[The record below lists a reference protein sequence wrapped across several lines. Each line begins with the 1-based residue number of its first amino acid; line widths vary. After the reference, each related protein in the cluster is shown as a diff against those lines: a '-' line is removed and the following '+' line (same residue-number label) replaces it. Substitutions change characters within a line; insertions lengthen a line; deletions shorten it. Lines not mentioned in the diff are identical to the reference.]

1 MTSKINFETNPK
13 IYKHWELNIQ
23 ENRAFLIMKVDE
35 DAGFFE
41 GYKLK
46 LNSYDIGV
54 DIELAD
60 AVQRLR
66 FEHPQINSI
75 IIKSGNEKAFCAGAN
90 IKMLASSDHAHKVNF
105 CKFTNETRNFLENSS
120 KESSQLFLCLVEGVC
135 AGGGYELALACD
147 HIILLDDGSSSISLP
162 EVPLLAVLPGTGGLT
177 RLTDKRKIRRDL
189 ADVFCTMEEG
199 VKAKKAK
206 EWRLVDTITKKSSLN
221 DELNVLIQE
230 KSSFKPQTGDL
241 IGIKLNNLQKNV
253 VSNEEIIYSTISVQ
267 IDREKKSA
275 TITIKASLDAAPE
288 NLSDILS
295 QGDDFWL
302 LKCAR
307 ELDDAILNLRFNEL
321 EIGIIV
327 FKTSGKISNVLSY
340 DKLFETYKNQW
351 FIKEISYFW
360 TRIFKRIDLTSRTLI
375 TLIEPRSCYAGFLS
389 ELIFAADRSYMAEGE
404 FEEYD
409 NKEATI
415 ILSNS
420 NFGSFLMSNDMS
432 RIDTR
437 FIGSPEQILLAKQN
451 LDKQILAEEANNLGL
466 ITFMF
471 DDIDWDDEIRM
482 FLEERSSFSPDSMV
496 GMESN
501 LRFPGKETMETK
513 IFGRLSAWQNWIFQR
528 PSAVG
533 ENGALK
539 KYGTG
544 NKGQY
549 TKERT

>member
-1 MTSKINFETNPK
+1 MKNKINFETNPNT
-13 IYKHWELNIQ
+13 YKHWELLI
-23 ENRAFLIMKVDE
+23 ENNCAFLIMRVNE

-60 AVQRLR
+60 AVQRIR
-66 FEHPQINSI
+66 FEHPNVNSV
-75 IIKSGNEKAFCAGAN
+75 IIKSGNDKAFCAGAN

-105 CKFTNETRNFLENSS
+105 CKFTNETRNFLESS
-120 KESSQLFLCLVEGVC
+120 FKESSQFFICLVEGVC
-135 AGGGYELALACD
+135 AGGGYELALACN
-147 HIILLDDGSSSISLP
+147 HILLVDDGSSSISLP

-206 EWRLVDTITKKSSLN
+206 DWRLVDTITKKSSLN
-221 DELNVLIQE
+221 DELNLLIKE
-230 KSSFKPQTGDL
+230 KSYNKKKADDL
-241 IGIKLNNLQKNV
+241 IGIKLNNLQKNA
-253 VSNEEIIYSTISVQ
+253 VSNEEIIYSTLSVQ

-275 TITIKASLDAAPE
+275 TITINAPLVTAPE
-288 NLSDILS
+288 NLSDIVS
-295 QGDDFWL
+295 QGDDFWP

-327 FKTSGKISNVLSY
+327 FKTSGEISNVLSY
-340 DKLFETYKNQW
+340 DKLFETFKNQW
-351 FIKEISYFW
+351 FINEISYFW

-375 TLIEPRSCYAGFLS
+375 TLIEPGSCYAGFLS

-415 ILSNS
+415 ILSSS

-451 LDKQILAEEANNLGL
+451 LDKQILAEEANDLGL

-471 DDIDWDDEIRM
+471 DDIDWEDEIRI

>member
-1 MTSKINFETNPK
+1 MKNKINFETNPNT
-13 IYKHWELNIQ
+13 YKHWELLI
-23 ENRAFLIMKVDE
+23 ENNCAFLIMRVNE

-60 AVQRLR
+60 AVQRIR
-66 FEHPQINSI
+66 FEHPNVNSV
-75 IIKSGNEKAFCAGAN
+75 IIKSGNDKAFCAGAN

-105 CKFTNETRNFLENSS
+105 CKFTNETRNFLESS
-120 KESSQLFLCLVEGVC
+120 FKESSQFFICLVEGVC
-135 AGGGYELALACD
+135 AGGGYELALACN
-147 HIILLDDGSSSISLP
+147 HILLVDDGSSSISLP

-206 EWRLVDTITKKSSLN
+206 DWRLVDTITKKSSLN
-221 DELNVLIQE
+221 DELNLLIKE
-230 KSSFKPQTGDL
+230 KSCNKKKADDL
-241 IGIKLNNLQKNV
+241 IGIKLNNLQKNY
-253 VSNEEIIYSTISVQ
+253 VSNEEIIYSTLSIQ

-275 TITIKASLDAAPE
+275 TITINAPLDTAPE
-288 NLSDILS
+288 NLSDIVS
-295 QGDDFWL
+295 QGDDFWP

-327 FKTSGKISNVLSY
+327 FKTSGEISNVLSY

-351 FIKEISYFW
+351 FINEISYFW

-375 TLIEPRSCYAGFLS
+375 TLIEPGSCYAGFLS

>member
-1 MTSKINFETNPK
+1 MKNKINFETNPNT
-13 IYKHWELNIQ
+13 YKHWELLI
-23 ENRAFLIMKVDE
+23 ENNCAFLIMRVNE

-60 AVQRLR
+60 AVQRIR
-66 FEHPQINSI
+66 FEHPNVNSV
-75 IIKSGNEKAFCAGAN
+75 IIKSGNDKAFCAGAN

-105 CKFTNETRNFLENSS
+105 CKFTNETRNFLESS
-120 KESSQLFLCLVEGVC
+120 FKESSQFFICLVEGVC
-135 AGGGYELALACD
+135 AGGGYELALACN
-147 HIILLDDGSSSISLP
+147 HILLVDDGSSSISLP

-206 EWRLVDTITKKSSLN
+206 DWRLVDTITKKSSLN
-221 DELNVLIQE
+221 DELNLLIKE
-230 KSSFKPQTGDL
+230 KSCNKKKADDL
-241 IGIKLNNLQKNV
+241 IGIKLNNLQKNA
-253 VSNEEIIYSTISVQ
+253 VSNEEIIYSTLSIQ

-275 TITIKASLDAAPE
+275 TITINAPLVTAPE
-288 NLSDILS
+288 NLSDIVS
-295 QGDDFWL
+295 QGDDFWP

-327 FKTSGKISNVLSY
+327 FKTSGEISNVLSY

-351 FIKEISYFW
+351 FINEISYFW

-375 TLIEPRSCYAGFLS
+375 TLIEPGSCYAGFLS

-451 LDKQILAEEANNLGL
+451 LDKQILAEEANDLGL

-471 DDIDWDDEIRM
+471 DDIDWEDEIRI

>member
-1 MTSKINFETNPK
+1 MKPKINFETYPE
-13 IYKHWELNIQ
+13 IYNHWELKFEKNT
-23 ENRAFLIMKVDE
+23 AFLIMKVDE
-35 DAGFFE
+35 DKGFFE

-54 DIELAD
+54 DIELSD

-66 FEHPQINSI
+66 FEHPQISSI

-120 KESSQLFLCLVEGVC
+120 KEASQFFICLVEGVC

-206 EWRLVDTITKKSSLN
+206 EWRLVDTITKKTSLN
-221 DELNVLIQE
+221 DELNSLIKN
-230 KSSFKPQTGDL
+230 KSCNKNQNENLVGVQ
-241 IGIKLNNLQKNV
+241 LNNLQKTT
-253 VSNEEIIYSTISVQ
+253 VSNEEITYSTLSVQ

-275 TITIKASLDAAPE
+275 TITINAPLEDAPE
-288 NLSDILS
+288 NLSEILS

-307 ELDDAILNLRFNEL
+307 ELDDTILNLRFNEL

-327 FKTSGKISNVLSY
+327 FKTSGEISKVLSY
-340 DKLFETYKNQW
+340 DKLFETYKNFW
-351 FIKEISYFW
+351 LMNEISYFW
-360 TRIFKRIDLTSRTLI
+360 TRVFKRIDLTSRTLI
-375 TLIEPRSCYAGFLS
+375 TLIEPNSCYAGFLS

-409 NKEATI
+409 NKKATI
-415 ILSNS
+415 ILSKS
-420 NFGSFLMSNDMS
+420 NFGNFLMSNNMS
-432 RIDTR
+432 RLDTR
-437 FIGSPEQILLAKQN
+437 FIGLPEQILLVKQN
-451 LDKQILAEEANNLGL
+451 LEKQILAEEANDLGL

-471 DDIDWDDEIRM
+471 DEIDWEDEIRI

>member
-1 MTSKINFETNPK
+1 MKNKINFETNPNT
-13 IYKHWELNIQ
+13 YKHWELLI
-23 ENRAFLIMKVDE
+23 ENNCAFLIMRVNE

-60 AVQRLR
+60 AVQRIR
-66 FEHPQINSI
+66 FEHPNVNSV
-75 IIKSGNEKAFCAGAN
+75 IIKSGNDKAFCAGAN

-105 CKFTNETRNFLENSS
+105 CKFTNETRNFLESS
-120 KESSQLFLCLVEGVC
+120 FKESSQFFICLVEGVC
-135 AGGGYELALACD
+135 AGGGYELALACN
-147 HIILLDDGSSSISLP
+147 HILLVDDGSSSISLP

-206 EWRLVDTITKKSSLN
+206 DWRLVDTITKKSSLN
-221 DELNVLIQE
+221 DELNLLIKE
-230 KSSFKPQTGDL
+230 KSCNKKKADDL
-241 IGIKLNNLQKNV
+241 IGIKLNNLQKNA
-253 VSNEEIIYSTISVQ
+253 VSNEEIIYSTLSIQ

-275 TITIKASLDAAPE
+275 TITINAPLDTAPE
-288 NLSDILS
+288 NLSDIVS
-295 QGDDFWL
+295 QGDDFWP

-327 FKTSGKISNVLSY
+327 FKTSGEISNVLSY
-340 DKLFETYKNQW
+340 DKLFETFKNQW
-351 FIKEISYFW
+351 FINEISYFW
-360 TRIFKRIDLTSRTLI
+360 ARIFKRIDLTSRTLI
-375 TLIEPRSCYAGFLS
+375 TLIEPGSCYAGFLS

-451 LDKQILAEEANNLGL
+451 LDKQILAEEANDLGL

-471 DDIDWDDEIRM
+471 DDIDWEDEIRI

>member
-1 MTSKINFETNPK
+1 MKNKINFETNPNT
-13 IYKHWELNIQ
+13 YKHWELLI
-23 ENRAFLIMKVDE
+23 ENNCAFLIMKVNE

-60 AVQRLR
+60 AVQRIR
-66 FEHPQINSI
+66 FEHPNVNSV
-75 IIKSGNEKAFCAGAN
+75 IIKSGNDKAFCAGAN

-105 CKFTNETRNFLENSS
+105 CKFTNETRNFLESS
-120 KESSQLFLCLVEGVC
+120 FKESSQFFICLVEGVC
-135 AGGGYELALACD
+135 AGGGYELALACN
-147 HIILLDDGSSSISLP
+147 HILLVDDGSSSISLP

-206 EWRLVDTITKKSSLN
+206 DWRLVDTITKKSSLN
-221 DELNVLIQE
+221 DELNLLIKE

-241 IGIKLNNLQKNV
+241 IGIKLNNLQKNA
-253 VSNEEIIYSTISVQ
+253 VSNEEIIYSTLSIQ

-275 TITIKASLDAAPE
+275 TITINAPLDTAPE
-288 NLSDILS
+288 NLSDIVS
-295 QGDDFWL
+295 QGDDFWP

-327 FKTSGKISNVLSY
+327 FKTSGEISNVLSY

-351 FIKEISYFW
+351 FINEISYFW

-375 TLIEPRSCYAGFLS
+375 TLIEPGSCYAGFLS

-451 LDKQILAEEANNLGL
+451 LDKQILAEEANDLGL

-471 DDIDWDDEIRM
+471 DDIDWEDEIRI

>member
-1 MTSKINFETNPK
+1 MKNKINFETNPNT
-13 IYKHWELNIQ
+13 YKHWELLI
-23 ENRAFLIMKVDE
+23 ENNCAFLIMRVNE

-60 AVQRLR
+60 AVQRIR
-66 FEHPQINSI
+66 FEHPNVNSV
-75 IIKSGNEKAFCAGAN
+75 IIKSGNDKAFCAGAN

-105 CKFTNETRNFLENSS
+105 CKFTNETRNFLESS
-120 KESSQLFLCLVEGVC
+120 FKESSQFFICLVEGVC
-135 AGGGYELALACD
+135 AGGGYELALACN
-147 HIILLDDGSSSISLP
+147 HILLVDDGSSSISLP

-206 EWRLVDTITKKSSLN
+206 DWRLVDTITKKSSLN
-221 DELNVLIQE
+221 DELNLLIKE
-230 KSSFKPQTGDL
+230 KSCNKKKADDL
-241 IGIKLNNLQKNV
+241 IGIKLNNLQKNA
-253 VSNEEIIYSTISVQ
+253 VSNEEIIYSTLSIQ

-275 TITIKASLDAAPE
+275 TITINAPLDTAPE
-288 NLSDILS
+288 NLSDIVS
-295 QGDDFWL
+295 QGDDFWP

-327 FKTSGKISNVLSY
+327 FKTSGEISNVLSY

-351 FIKEISYFW
+351 FINEISYFW

-375 TLIEPRSCYAGFLS
+375 TLIEPGSCYAGFLS

-471 DDIDWDDEIRM
+471 DDIDWEDEIRM

>member
-1 MTSKINFETNPK
+1 MKNKINFETNPNT
-13 IYKHWELNIQ
+13 YKHWELLI
-23 ENRAFLIMKVDE
+23 ENNCAFLIMRVNE

-60 AVQRLR
+60 AVQRIR
-66 FEHPQINSI
+66 FEHPNVNSV
-75 IIKSGNEKAFCAGAN
+75 IIKSGNDKAFCAGAN

-105 CKFTNETRNFLENSS
+105 CKFTNETRNFLESS
-120 KESSQLFLCLVEGVC
+120 FKESSQFFICLVEGVC
-135 AGGGYELALACD
+135 AGGGYELALACN
-147 HIILLDDGSSSISLP
+147 HILLVDDGSSSISLP

-206 EWRLVDTITKKSSLN
+206 DWRLVDTITKKSSLN
-221 DELNVLIQE
+221 DELNLLIKE
-230 KSSFKPQTGDL
+230 KSCNKKKADDL
-241 IGIKLNNLQKNV
+241 IGIKLNNLQKNY
-253 VSNEEIIYSTISVQ
+253 VSNEEIIYSTLSVQ

-275 TITIKASLDAAPE
+275 TITINAPLVTAPE
-288 NLSDILS
+288 NLSDIVS
-295 QGDDFWL
+295 QGDDFWP

-327 FKTSGKISNVLSY
+327 FKTSGEISNVLSY

-351 FIKEISYFW
+351 FINEISYFW

-375 TLIEPRSCYAGFLS
+375 TLIEPGSCYAGFLS

-451 LDKQILAEEANNLGL
+451 LDKQILAEEANDLGL

-471 DDIDWDDEIRM
+471 DDIDWEDEIRI

>member
-1 MTSKINFETNPK
+1 MKNKINFETNPNT
-13 IYKHWELNIQ
+13 YKHWELLI
-23 ENRAFLIMKVDE
+23 ENNCAFLIMRVNE

-60 AVQRLR
+60 AVQRIR
-66 FEHPQINSI
+66 FEHPNVNSV
-75 IIKSGNEKAFCAGAN
+75 IIKSGNDKAFCAGAN

-105 CKFTNETRNFLENSS
+105 CKFTNETRNFLESS
-120 KESSQLFLCLVEGVC
+120 FKESSQFFICLVEGVC
-135 AGGGYELALACD
+135 AGGGYELALACN
-147 HIILLDDGSSSISLP
+147 HILLVDDGSSSISLP

-206 EWRLVDTITKKSSLN
+206 DWRLVDTITKKSSLN
-221 DELNVLIQE
+221 DELNLLIKE
-230 KSSFKPQTGDL
+230 KSCNKKKADDL
-241 IGIKLNNLQKNV
+241 IGIKLNNLQKNA
-253 VSNEEIIYSTISVQ
+253 VSNEEIKYSTLSIQ

-275 TITIKASLDAAPE
+275 TITINAPLDTAPE
-288 NLSDILS
+288 NLSDIVS
-295 QGDDFWL
+295 QGDDFWP

-327 FKTSGKISNVLSY
+327 FKTSGEISNVLSY
-340 DKLFETYKNQW
+340 DKLFETFKNQW
-351 FIKEISYFW
+351 FINEISYFW

-375 TLIEPRSCYAGFLS
+375 TLIEPGSCYAGFLS

-451 LDKQILAEEANNLGL
+451 LDKQILAEEANDLGL

-471 DDIDWDDEIRM
+471 DDIDWEDEIRI

>member
-1 MTSKINFETNPK
+1 MKPKINFETYPE
-13 IYKHWELNIQ
+13 IYNHWELKFEKNT
-23 ENRAFLIMKVDE
+23 AFLIMKVDE
-35 DAGFFE
+35 DKGFFE

-54 DIELAD
+54 DIELSD

-66 FEHPQINSI
+66 FEHPQISSI

-120 KESSQLFLCLVEGVC
+120 KEASQFFICLVEGVC

-206 EWRLVDTITKKSSLN
+206 EWHLVDTITKKTSLN
-221 DELNVLIQE
+221 DELNSLIKD
-230 KSSFKPQTGDL
+230 KSCNKNQNENLVGVQ
-241 IGIKLNNLQKNV
+241 LNNLQKTT
-253 VSNEEIIYSTISVQ
+253 VSNEEITYSTLSVQ

-275 TITIKASLDAAPE
+275 TITINAPLEDAPE
-288 NLSDILS
+288 NLSEILS

-307 ELDDAILNLRFNEL
+307 ELDDTILNLRFNEL

-327 FKTSGKISNVLSY
+327 FKTSGEISKVLSY
-340 DKLFETYKNQW
+340 DKLFETYKDFWLMN
-351 FIKEISYFW
+351 EISYFW
-360 TRIFKRIDLTSRTLI
+360 TRVFKRIDLTSRTLI
-375 TLIEPRSCYAGFLS
+375 TLIEPNSCYAGFLS

-409 NKEATI
+409 NKKATI
-415 ILSNS
+415 ILSKS
-420 NFGSFLMSNDMS
+420 NFGNFLMSNDMS
-432 RIDTR
+432 RLDTR
-437 FIGSPEQILLAKQN
+437 FIGLPEQILLVKQN
-451 LDKQILAEEANNLGL
+451 LEKQILAEEANDLGL

-471 DDIDWDDEIRM
+471 DDIDWEDEIRI

>member
-1 MTSKINFETNPK
+1 MKNKINFETNPNT
-13 IYKHWELNIQ
+13 YKHWELLI
-23 ENRAFLIMKVDE
+23 ENNCAFLIMRVNE

-60 AVQRLR
+60 AVQRIR
-66 FEHPQINSI
+66 FEHPNVNSV
-75 IIKSGNEKAFCAGAN
+75 IIKSGNDKAFCAGAN

-105 CKFTNETRNFLENSS
+105 CKFTNETRNFLESS
-120 KESSQLFLCLVEGVC
+120 FKESSQFFICLVEGVC
-135 AGGGYELALACD
+135 AGGGYELALACN
-147 HIILLDDGSSSISLP
+147 HILLVDDGSSSISLP

-206 EWRLVDTITKKSSLN
+206 DWRLVDTITKKSSLN
-221 DELNVLIQE
+221 DELNLLIKE
-230 KSSFKPQTGDL
+230 KSCNKKKADDL
-241 IGIKLNNLQKNV
+241 IGIKLNNLQKNA
-253 VSNEEIIYSTISVQ
+253 VSNEEIIYSTLSIQ

-275 TITIKASLDAAPE
+275 TITINAPLDTAPE
-288 NLSDILS
+288 NLSDIVS
-295 QGDDFWL
+295 QGDDFWP

-327 FKTSGKISNVLSY
+327 FKTSGEISNVLSY

-351 FIKEISYFW
+351 FINEISYFW

-375 TLIEPRSCYAGFLS
+375 TLIEPGSCYAGFLS

-437 FIGSPEQILLAKQN
+437 FLGSPEQILLAKQN
-451 LDKQILAEEANNLGL
+451 LDKQILAEEANDLGL

-471 DDIDWDDEIRM
+471 DDIDWEDEIRI

>member
-1 MTSKINFETNPK
+1 MKNRINFETNPNT
-13 IYKHWELNIQ
+13 YKHWELLI
-23 ENRAFLIMKVDE
+23 ENNCAFLIMRVNE

-60 AVQRLR
+60 AVQRIR
-66 FEHPQINSI
+66 FEHPNVNSV
-75 IIKSGNEKAFCAGAN
+75 IIKSGNDKAFCAGAN

-105 CKFTNETRNFLENSS
+105 CKFTNETRNFLESS
-120 KESSQLFLCLVEGVC
+120 FKESSQFFICLVEGVC
-135 AGGGYELALACD
+135 AGGGYELALACN
-147 HIILLDDGSSSISLP
+147 HILLVDDGSSSISLP

-206 EWRLVDTITKKSSLN
+206 DWRLVDTITKKSSLN
-221 DELNVLIQE
+221 DELNLLIKE
-230 KSSFKPQTGDL
+230 KSCNKKKADDL
-241 IGIKLNNLQKNV
+241 IGIKLNNLQKNY
-253 VSNEEIIYSTISVQ
+253 VSNEEIIYSTLSIQ

-275 TITIKASLDAAPE
+275 TITINAPLDTAPE
-288 NLSDILS
+288 NLSDIVS

-327 FKTSGKISNVLSY
+327 FKTSGEISNVLSY

-351 FIKEISYFW
+351 FINEISYFW

-375 TLIEPRSCYAGFLS
+375 TLIEPGSCYAGFLS

-451 LDKQILAEEANNLGL
+451 LDKQILAEEANDLGL

-471 DDIDWDDEIRM
+471 DDIDWEDEIRI

>member
-1 MTSKINFETNPK
+1 MKNKINFETNPNT
-13 IYKHWELNIQ
+13 YKHWELLI
-23 ENRAFLIMKVDE
+23 ENNCAFLIMRVNE

-60 AVQRLR
+60 AVQRIR
-66 FEHPQINSI
+66 FEHPNVNSV
-75 IIKSGNEKAFCAGAN
+75 IIKSGNDKAFCAGAN

-105 CKFTNETRNFLENSS
+105 CKFTNETRNFLESS
-120 KESSQLFLCLVEGVC
+120 FKESSQFFICLVEGVC
-135 AGGGYELALACD
+135 AGGGYELALACN
-147 HIILLDDGSSSISLP
+147 HILLVDDGSSSISLP

-206 EWRLVDTITKKSSLN
+206 DWRLVDTITKKSSLN
-221 DELNVLIQE
+221 DELNLLIKE
-230 KSSFKPQTGDL
+230 KSCNKKKADDL
-241 IGIKLNNLQKNV
+241 IGIKLNNLQKNY
-253 VSNEEIIYSTISVQ
+253 VSNEEIIYSTLSIQ

-275 TITIKASLDAAPE
+275 TITINAPLDTAPE
-288 NLSDILS
+288 NLSDIVS
-295 QGDDFWL
+295 QGDDFWP

-327 FKTSGKISNVLSY
+327 FKTSGEISNVLSY

-351 FIKEISYFW
+351 FINEISYFW

-375 TLIEPRSCYAGFLS
+375 TLIEPGSCYAGFLS

-451 LDKQILAEEANNLGL
+451 LDKQILAEEANDLGL

-471 DDIDWDDEIRM
+471 DDIDWEDEIRI

>member
-1 MTSKINFETNPK
+1 MNSKINFETTPE
-13 IYKHWELNIQ
+13 IYKHWELLIEKNK
-23 ENRAFLIMKVDE
+23 AFLIMKVDE
-35 DAGFFE
+35 NAGFFE

-66 FEHPQINSI
+66 FEHPKINSV

-90 IKMLASSDHAHKVNF
+90 IKMLASSDHTHKVNF
-105 CKFTNETRNFLENSS
+105 CKFTNETRNFLENSY
-120 KESSQLFLCLVEGVC
+120 KESSQFFICLVEGVC

-206 EWRLVDTITKKSSLN
+206 EWRLVDSISKKTSLN
-221 DELNVLIQE
+221 DQLDSLIQE
-230 KSSFKPQTGDL
+230 KSKDKPQTEN
-241 IGIKLNNLQKNV
+241 IVGIKLNKLDKKII
-253 VSNEEIIYSTISVQ
+253 SNDKIVYSTLSII

-275 TITIKASLDAAPE
+275 SITINAPLNSAPTNINQIISE
-288 NLSDILS
+288 
-295 QGDDFWL
+295 GDDFWL
-302 LKCAR
+302 LRCAR
-307 ELDDAILNLRFNEL
+307 ELDDAVLHLRFNEL
-321 EIGIIV
+321 EIGIII
-327 FKTSGKISNVLSY
+327 FKTFGEISNVLSY
-340 DKLFETYKNQW
+340 DKLLDLHKDNW
-351 FIKEISYFW
+351 FINEISFFW
-360 TRIFKRIDLTSRTLI
+360 TRVFKRIDLTSRSLT
-375 TLIEPRSCYAGFLS
+375 TLIEPNSCFGGLLC
-389 ELIFAADRSYMAEGE
+389 ELIFTADRSYMAEDE
-404 FEEYD
+404 FEDYD
-409 NKEATI
+409 NKEATL
-415 ILSNS
+415 ILSKS

-432 RIDTR
+432 RLETR
-437 FIGSPEQILLAKQN
+437 FIGLNDQLLLAKQN
-451 LDKQILAEEANNLGL
+451 LGKSILAKEAHDLGL
-466 ITFMF
+466 VTFVF
-471 DDIDWDDEIRM
+471 DDIDWDDEIRI
-482 FLEERSSFSPDSMV
+482 FVEERSSFSPDSMV
-496 GMESN
+496 GLEAN

-533 ENGALK
+533 EDGALK

>member
-1 MTSKINFETNPK
+1 MKNKINFETNPNT
-13 IYKHWELNIQ
+13 YKHWELLI
-23 ENRAFLIMKVDE
+23 ENNCAFLIMRVNE

-60 AVQRLR
+60 AVQRIR
-66 FEHPQINSI
+66 FEHPNVNSV
-75 IIKSGNEKAFCAGAN
+75 IIKSGNDKAFCAGAN

-105 CKFTNETRNFLENSS
+105 CKFTNETRNFLESS
-120 KESSQLFLCLVEGVC
+120 FKESSQFFICLVEGVC
-135 AGGGYELALACD
+135 AGGGYELALACN
-147 HIILLDDGSSSISLP
+147 HILLVDDGSSSISLP

-206 EWRLVDTITKKSSLN
+206 DWRLVDTITKKSSLN
-221 DELNVLIQE
+221 DELNLLIKE
-230 KSSFKPQTGDL
+230 KSCNKKKADDL
-241 IGIKLNNLQKNV
+241 IGIKLNNLQKNA
-253 VSNEEIIYSTISVQ
+253 VSNEEIIYSTLSIQ

-275 TITIKASLDAAPE
+275 TITINAPLVTAPE
-288 NLSDILS
+288 NLSDIVS

-327 FKTSGKISNVLSY
+327 FKTFGKISNVLSY

-351 FIKEISYFW
+351 FINEISYFW
-360 TRIFKRIDLTSRTLI
+360 ARIFKRIDLTSRTLI
-375 TLIEPRSCYAGFLS
+375 TLIEPGSCYAGFLS

-451 LDKQILAEEANNLGL
+451 LDKQILAEEANDLGL

-471 DDIDWDDEIRM
+471 DDIDWEDEIRI

>member
-1 MTSKINFETNPK
+1 MKNKINFETNPNT
-13 IYKHWELNIQ
+13 YKHWELLI
-23 ENRAFLIMKVDE
+23 ENNCAFLIMRVNE

-60 AVQRLR
+60 AVQRIR
-66 FEHPQINSI
+66 FEHPNVNSV
-75 IIKSGNEKAFCAGAN
+75 IIKSGNDKAFCAGAN

-105 CKFTNETRNFLENSS
+105 CKFTNETRNFLESS
-120 KESSQLFLCLVEGVC
+120 FKESSQFFICLVEGVC
-135 AGGGYELALACD
+135 AGGGYELALACN
-147 HIILLDDGSSSISLP
+147 HILLVDDGSSSISLP

-206 EWRLVDTITKKSSLN
+206 DWRLVDTITKKSSLN
-221 DELNVLIQE
+221 DELNLLIKE
-230 KSSFKPQTGDL
+230 KSCNKKKADDL
-241 IGIKLNNLQKNV
+241 IGIKLNNLQKNY
-253 VSNEEIIYSTISVQ
+253 VSNEEIIYSTLSIQ

-275 TITIKASLDAAPE
+275 TITINAPLDTAPE
-288 NLSDILS
+288 NLSDIVS

-327 FKTSGKISNVLSY
+327 FKTSGEISNVLSY

-351 FIKEISYFW
+351 FINEISYFW

-375 TLIEPRSCYAGFLS
+375 TLIEPGSCYAGFLS

-451 LDKQILAEEANNLGL
+451 LDKQILAEEANDLGL

-471 DDIDWDDEIRM
+471 DDIDWEDEIRI

>member
-1 MTSKINFETNPK
+1 MKNKINFETNPNT
-13 IYKHWELNIQ
+13 YKHWELLI
-23 ENRAFLIMKVDE
+23 ENNCAFLIMRVNE

-60 AVQRLR
+60 AVQRIR
-66 FEHPQINSI
+66 FEHPNVNSV
-75 IIKSGNEKAFCAGAN
+75 IIKSGNDKAFCAGAN

-105 CKFTNETRNFLENSS
+105 CKFTNETRNFLESS
-120 KESSQLFLCLVEGVC
+120 FKESSQFFICLVEGVC
-135 AGGGYELALACD
+135 AGGGYELALACN
-147 HIILLDDGSSSISLP
+147 HILLVDDGSSSISLP

-206 EWRLVDTITKKSSLN
+206 DWRLVDTITKKSSLN
-221 DELNVLIQE
+221 DELNLLIKE
-230 KSSFKPQTGDL
+230 KSCNKKKADDL
-241 IGIKLNNLQKNV
+241 IGIKLNNLQKNY
-253 VSNEEIIYSTISVQ
+253 VSNEEIIYSTLSIQ

-275 TITIKASLDAAPE
+275 TITINAPLVTAPE
-288 NLSDILS
+288 NLSDIVS
-295 QGDDFWL
+295 QGDDFWP

-327 FKTSGKISNVLSY
+327 FKTSGEISNVLSY

-351 FIKEISYFW
+351 FINEISYFW

-375 TLIEPRSCYAGFLS
+375 TLIEPGSCYAGFLS

-437 FIGSPEQILLAKQN
+437 FLGSPEQILLAKQN
-451 LDKQILAEEANNLGL
+451 LDKQILAEEANDLGL

-471 DDIDWDDEIRM
+471 DDIDWEDEIRI

>member
-1 MTSKINFETNPK
+1 MKPKINFETNPN
-13 IYKHWELNIQ
+13 IYKHWELLI
-23 ENRAFLIMKVDE
+23 EDSCAFLIMKVNE

-60 AVQRLR
+60 AVQRIR
-66 FEHPQINSI
+66 FEHPNVNSV
-75 IIKSGNEKAFCAGAN
+75 IIKSGNDKAFCAGAN

-105 CKFTNETRNFLENSS
+105 CKFTNETRNFLENSF
-120 KESSQLFLCLVEGVC
+120 KESSQFFICLVEGVC

-147 HIILLDDGSSSISLP
+147 HIILVDDGSSSISLP

-206 EWRLVDTITKKSSLN
+206 DWRLVDTITKKTSLN
-221 DELNVLIQE
+221 DELNLLIKQ
-230 KSSFKPQTGDL
+230 KSSNKKQSDNL
-241 IGIKLNNLQKNV
+241 VGIKLKNIQKNNV
-253 VSNEEIIYSTISVQ
+253 NNENVIYSTLSVV

-275 TITIKASLDAAPE
+275 TISINAPLE
-288 NLSDILS
+288 SAPKDINDIVS
-295 QGDDFWL
+295 EGDQFWL
-302 LKCAR
+302 LRCAR

-321 EIGIIV
+321 EIGIII
-327 FKTSGKISNVLSY
+327 FKTYGEISNILSY
-340 DKLFETYKNQW
+340 DKIFELHKNHW
-351 FIKEISYFW
+351 FIREISFFW

-375 TLIEPRSCYAGFLS
+375 SLIEPNSCYAGFLS

-409 NKEATI
+409 DKEASI

-420 NFGSFLMSNDMS
+420 NFGNFLMSNDMS
-432 RIDTR
+432 RLDTR

-451 LDKQILAEEANNLGL
+451 LEKHILAQEAYDLGL
-466 ITFMF
+466 ITFKF
-471 DDIDWDDEIRM
+471 DDIDWDDEIRV

-496 GMESN
+496 GLESN

>member
-1 MTSKINFETNPK
+1 MSSKINFETNPK

-206 EWRLVDTITKKSSLN
+206 DWRLVDTITKKTSLN
-221 DELNVLIQE
+221 DELNLLIKE
-230 KSSFKPQTGDL
+230 KSSNKKQADNL
-241 IGIKLNNLQKNV
+241 VGIKLKNIQKNNVNNENVIYGSSSRLKSLHVALENIFQNNLQTKYTLIHDV
-253 VSNEEIIYSTISVQ
+253 
-267 IDREKKSA
+267 
-275 TITIKASLDAAPE
+275 
-288 NLSDILS
+288 
-295 QGDDFWL
+295 
-302 LKCAR
+302 AR
-307 ELDDAILNLRFNEL
+307 PILNIDDIKKLIASMKTDIDASTLGYPLTNALKDVKNNKILNNLYKDKLWSSFTPQ
-321 EIGIIV
+321 I
-327 FKTSGKISNVLSY
+327 FKTKKLYESILKIISNGY
-340 DKLFETYKNQW
+340 H
-351 FIKEISYFW
+351 
-360 TRIFKRIDLTSRTLI
+360 ID
-375 TLIEPRSCYAGFLS
+375 
-389 ELIFAADRSYMAEGE
+389 
-404 FEEYD
+404 
-409 NKEATI
+409 
-415 ILSNS
+415 
-420 NFGSFLMSNDMS
+420 
-432 RIDTR
+432 
-437 FIGSPEQILLAKQN
+437 
-451 LDKQILAEEANNLGL
+451 
-466 ITFMF
+466 
-471 DDIDWDDEIRM
+471 DDIEAMMINDFNCSIVRSSPDNIKVT
-482 FLEERSSFSPDSMV
+482 FLEDIEV
-496 GMESN
+496 I
-501 LRFPGKETMETK
+501 K
-513 IFGRLSAWQNWIFQR
+513 RL
-528 PSAVG
+528 
-533 ENGALK
+533 L
-539 KYGTG
+539 
-544 NKGQY
+544 
-549 TKERT
+549 

>member
-1 MTSKINFETNPK
+1 MKPKINFETYPE
-13 IYKHWELNIQ
+13 IYNHWELKFEKNT
-23 ENRAFLIMKVDE
+23 AFLIMKVDE
-35 DAGFFE
+35 DKGFFE

-54 DIELAD
+54 DIELSD

-66 FEHPQINSI
+66 FEHPQISSI

-120 KESSQLFLCLVEGVC
+120 KEASQFFICLVEGVC

-147 HIILLDDGSSSISLP
+147 HIILLDDGTSSISLP

-206 EWRLVDTITKKSSLN
+206 EWRLVDTITKKTSLN
-221 DELNVLIQE
+221 DELNSLIKN
-230 KSSFKPQTGDL
+230 KSCNKNQNENLVGVQ
-241 IGIKLNNLQKNV
+241 LNNLQKTT
-253 VSNEEIIYSTISVQ
+253 VSNEEITYSTLSVQ

-275 TITIKASLDAAPE
+275 TITINAPLEDAPE
-288 NLSDILS
+288 NLSEILS

-307 ELDDAILNLRFNEL
+307 ELDDTILNLRFNEL

-327 FKTSGKISNVLSY
+327 FKTSGEISKVLSY
-340 DKLFETYKNQW
+340 DKLFETYKNFW
-351 FIKEISYFW
+351 LMNEISYFW
-360 TRIFKRIDLTSRTLI
+360 TRVFKRIDLTSRTLI
-375 TLIEPRSCYAGFLS
+375 TLIEPNSCYAGFLS

-409 NKEATI
+409 NKKATI
-415 ILSNS
+415 ILSKS
-420 NFGSFLMSNDMS
+420 NFGNFLMSNNMS
-432 RIDTR
+432 RLDTR
-437 FIGSPEQILLAKQN
+437 FIGLPEQILLVKQN
-451 LDKQILAEEANNLGL
+451 LEKQILAEEANDLGL

-471 DDIDWDDEIRM
+471 DDIDWEDEIRI

>member
-1 MTSKINFETNPK
+1 MNSKINFETTPE
-13 IYKHWELNIQ
+13 IYKHWELLIEKNK
-23 ENRAFLIMKVDE
+23 AFLIMKVDE
-35 DAGFFE
+35 NAGFFE

-66 FEHPQINSI
+66 FEHPKINSV

-90 IKMLASSDHAHKVNF
+90 IKMLASSDHTHKVNF
-105 CKFTNETRNFLENSS
+105 CKFTNETRNFLENSH
-120 KESSQLFLCLVEGVC
+120 KESSQFFICLVEGVC

-206 EWRLVDTITKKSSLN
+206 EWRLVDSISKKTSLN
-221 DELNVLIQE
+221 DQLDSLIQE
-230 KSSFKPQTGDL
+230 KSKDKPQTEN
-241 IGIKLNNLQKNV
+241 IVGIKLNKLDKKII
-253 VSNEEIIYSTISVQ
+253 SNDKIVYSTLSII

-275 TITIKASLDAAPE
+275 SITINAPLNSAPTNINQIISE
-288 NLSDILS
+288 
-295 QGDDFWL
+295 GDDFWL
-302 LKCAR
+302 LRCAR
-307 ELDDAILNLRFNEL
+307 ELDDAVLHLRFNEL
-321 EIGIIV
+321 EIGIII
-327 FKTSGKISNVLSY
+327 FKTFGEISNVLSY
-340 DKLFETYKNQW
+340 DKLFDLHKDNW
-351 FIKEISYFW
+351 FINEISFFW
-360 TRIFKRIDLTSRTLI
+360 TRVFKRIDLTSRSLT
-375 TLIEPRSCYAGFLS
+375 TLIEPNSCFGGLLC
-389 ELIFAADRSYMAEGE
+389 ELIFTADRSYMAEDE
-404 FEEYD
+404 FEDYD
-409 NKEATI
+409 NKEATL
-415 ILSNS
+415 ILSKS
-420 NFGSFLMSNDMS
+420 NFGGFLMSNDMS
-432 RIDTR
+432 RLETR
-437 FIGSPEQILLAKQN
+437 FIGLNDQLLLAKQN
-451 LDKQILAEEANNLGL
+451 LGKSILAKEAHQLGL
-466 ITFMF
+466 VTFVF
-471 DDIDWDDEIRM
+471 DDIDWDDEIRI
-482 FLEERSSFSPDSMV
+482 FVEERSSFSPDSMV
-496 GMESN
+496 GLEAN

-533 ENGALK
+533 EDGALK

>member
-1 MTSKINFETNPK
+1 MKPKINFETYPE
-13 IYKHWELNIQ
+13 IYNHWELKFEKNT
-23 ENRAFLIMKVDE
+23 AFLIMKVDE
-35 DAGFFE
+35 DKGFFE

-54 DIELAD
+54 DIELSD

-66 FEHPQINSI
+66 FEHPQISSI

-120 KESSQLFLCLVEGVC
+120 KESSQFFICLVEGVC

-206 EWRLVDTITKKSSLN
+206 EWRLVDTITKKTSLN
-221 DELNVLIQE
+221 DELNSLIKN
-230 KSSFKPQTGDL
+230 KSCNKNQNENLVGVQ
-241 IGIKLNNLQKNV
+241 LNNLQKTT
-253 VSNEEIIYSTISVQ
+253 VSNEEITYSTLSVQ

-275 TITIKASLDAAPE
+275 TITINAPLEDAPE
-288 NLSDILS
+288 NLSGILS

-307 ELDDAILNLRFNEL
+307 ELDDTILNLRFNEL

-327 FKTSGKISNVLSY
+327 FKTSGEISKVLSY
-340 DKLFETYKNQW
+340 DKLFETYKNFW
-351 FIKEISYFW
+351 LMNEISYFW
-360 TRIFKRIDLTSRTLI
+360 TRVFKRIDLTSRTLI
-375 TLIEPRSCYAGFLS
+375 TLIEPNSCYAGFLS

-409 NKEATI
+409 NKKATI
-415 ILSNS
+415 ILSKS
-420 NFGSFLMSNDMS
+420 NFGNFLMSNNMS
-432 RIDTR
+432 RLDTR
-437 FIGSPEQILLAKQN
+437 FIGLPEQILLVKQN
-451 LDKQILAEEANNLGL
+451 LEKQILAEEANDLGL

-471 DDIDWDDEIRM
+471 DDIDWEDEIRI

>member
-1 MTSKINFETNPK
+1 MKNKINFETNPNT
-13 IYKHWELNIQ
+13 YKHWELLI
-23 ENRAFLIMKVDE
+23 ENNCAFLIMRVNE

-60 AVQRLR
+60 AVQRIR
-66 FEHPQINSI
+66 FEHPNVNSV
-75 IIKSGNEKAFCAGAN
+75 IIKSGNDKAFCAGAN

-105 CKFTNETRNFLENSS
+105 CKFTNETRNFLESS
-120 KESSQLFLCLVEGVC
+120 FKESSQFFICLVEGVC
-135 AGGGYELALACD
+135 AGGGYELALACN
-147 HIILLDDGSSSISLP
+147 HILLVDDGSSSISLP

-206 EWRLVDTITKKSSLN
+206 DWRLVDTITKKSSLN
-221 DELNVLIQE
+221 DELNLLIKE
-230 KSSFKPQTGDL
+230 KSCNKKKADDL
-241 IGIKLNNLQKNV
+241 IGIKLNNLQKNY
-253 VSNEEIIYSTISVQ
+253 VSNEEIIYSTLSIQ

-275 TITIKASLDAAPE
+275 TITINAPLDTAPE
-288 NLSDILS
+288 NLSDIVS
-295 QGDDFWL
+295 QGDDFWP

-327 FKTSGKISNVLSY
+327 FKTSGEISNVLSY

-351 FIKEISYFW
+351 FINEISYFW

-375 TLIEPRSCYAGFLS
+375 TLIEPRSCFAGFLS

-437 FIGSPEQILLAKQN
+437 FLGSPEQILLAKQN
-451 LDKQILAEEANNLGL
+451 LDKQILAEEANDLGL

-471 DDIDWDDEIRM
+471 DDIDWEDEIRI

>member
-1 MTSKINFETNPK
+1 MKPKINFETYPE
-13 IYKHWELNIQ
+13 IYNHWELKFEKNT
-23 ENRAFLIMKVDE
+23 AFLIMKVDE
-35 DAGFFE
+35 DKGFFE

-54 DIELAD
+54 DIELSD

-66 FEHPQINSI
+66 FEHPQISSI

-120 KESSQLFLCLVEGVC
+120 KEASQFFICLVEGVC

-206 EWRLVDTITKKSSLN
+206 EWRLVDTITKKTSLN
-221 DELNVLIQE
+221 DELNSLIKD
-230 KSSFKPQTGDL
+230 KSHNKNENENLVGVQ
-241 IGIKLNNLQKNV
+241 LNNLQKTT
-253 VSNEEIIYSTISVQ
+253 VSNEEITYSTLSVQ

-275 TITIKASLDAAPE
+275 TITINAPLEDAPE
-288 NLSDILS
+288 NLSEILS

-307 ELDDAILNLRFNEL
+307 ELDDTILNLRFNEL

-327 FKTSGKISNVLSY
+327 FKTSGEISKVLSY
-340 DKLFETYKNQW
+340 DKLFETYKNFW
-351 FIKEISYFW
+351 LMNEISYFW
-360 TRIFKRIDLTSRTLI
+360 TRVFKRIDLTSRTLI
-375 TLIEPRSCYAGFLS
+375 TLIEPNSCYAGFLS

-409 NKEATI
+409 NKKATI
-415 ILSNS
+415 ILSKS
-420 NFGSFLMSNDMS
+420 NFGNFLMSNNMS
-432 RIDTR
+432 RLDTR
-437 FIGSPEQILLAKQN
+437 FIGLPEQILLVKQN
-451 LDKQILAEEANNLGL
+451 LEKQILAEEANDLGL

-471 DDIDWDDEIRM
+471 DDIDWEDEIRI

>member
-1 MTSKINFETNPK
+1 MNSKINFETTPE
-13 IYKHWELNIQ
+13 IYKHWELLIEKNK
-23 ENRAFLIMKVDE
+23 AFLIMKVDE
-35 DAGFFE
+35 NAGFFE

-66 FEHPQINSI
+66 FEHPKINSV

-90 IKMLASSDHAHKVNF
+90 IKMLASSDHTHKVNF
-105 CKFTNETRNFLENSS
+105 CKFTNETRNFLENSH
-120 KESSQLFLCLVEGVC
+120 KESSQFFICLVEGVC

-206 EWRLVDTITKKSSLN
+206 EWRLVDSISKKTSLN
-221 DELNVLIQE
+221 DQLDSLIQE
-230 KSSFKPQTGDL
+230 KSKDKPQTEN
-241 IGIKLNNLQKNV
+241 IVGIKLNKLDKKII
-253 VSNEEIIYSTISVQ
+253 SNDKIVYSTLSII

-275 TITIKASLDAAPE
+275 SITINAPLNSAPTNINQIISE
-288 NLSDILS
+288 
-295 QGDDFWL
+295 GDDFWL
-302 LKCAR
+302 LRCAR
-307 ELDDAILNLRFNEL
+307 ELDDAVLHLRFNEL
-321 EIGIIV
+321 EIGIII
-327 FKTSGKISNVLSY
+327 FKTFGEISNVLSY
-340 DKLFETYKNQW
+340 DKLLDLHKDNW
-351 FIKEISYFW
+351 FINEISFFW
-360 TRIFKRIDLTSRTLI
+360 TRVFKRIDLTSRSLT
-375 TLIEPRSCYAGFLS
+375 TLIEPNSCFGGLLC
-389 ELIFAADRSYMAEGE
+389 ELIFTADRSYMAEDE
-404 FEEYD
+404 FEDYD
-409 NKEATI
+409 NKEATL
-415 ILSNS
+415 ILSKS

-432 RIDTR
+432 RLETR
-437 FIGSPEQILLAKQN
+437 FIGLNDQLLLAKQN
-451 LDKQILAEEANNLGL
+451 LGKSILAKEAHDLGL
-466 ITFMF
+466 VTFVF
-471 DDIDWDDEIRM
+471 DDIDWDDEIRI
-482 FLEERSSFSPDSMV
+482 FVEERSSFSPDSMV
-496 GMESN
+496 GLEAN

-533 ENGALK
+533 EDGALK

>member
-1 MTSKINFETNPK
+1 MKNKINFETNPNT
-13 IYKHWELNIQ
+13 YKHWELLI
-23 ENRAFLIMKVDE
+23 ENNCAFLIMRVNE

-60 AVQRLR
+60 AVQRIR
-66 FEHPQINSI
+66 FEHPNVNSV
-75 IIKSGNEKAFCAGAN
+75 IIKSGNDKAFCAGAN

-105 CKFTNETRNFLENSS
+105 CKFTNETRNFLESS
-120 KESSQLFLCLVEGVC
+120 FKESSQFFICLVEGVC
-135 AGGGYELALACD
+135 AGGGYELALACN
-147 HIILLDDGSSSISLP
+147 HILLVDDGSSSISLP

-206 EWRLVDTITKKSSLN
+206 DWRLVDTITKKSSLN
-221 DELNVLIQE
+221 DELNLLIKE
-230 KSSFKPQTGDL
+230 KSCNKKKADDL
-241 IGIKLNNLQKNV
+241 IGIKLNNLQKNA
-253 VSNEEIIYSTISVQ
+253 VSNEEIIYSTLSIQ

-275 TITIKASLDAAPE
+275 TITINAPLVNAPE
-288 NLSDILS
+288 NLSDIVS
-295 QGDDFWL
+295 QGDDFWP

-327 FKTSGKISNVLSY
+327 FKTSGEISNVLSY

-351 FIKEISYFW
+351 FINEISYFW

-375 TLIEPRSCYAGFLS
+375 TLIEPGSCYAGFLS

-451 LDKQILAEEANNLGL
+451 LDKQILAEEANDLGL

-471 DDIDWDDEIRM
+471 DDIDWEDEIRI

>member
-1 MTSKINFETNPK
+1 MKNKINFETNPNT
-13 IYKHWELNIQ
+13 YKHWELLI
-23 ENRAFLIMKVDE
+23 ENNCAFLIMRVNE

-60 AVQRLR
+60 AVQRIR
-66 FEHPQINSI
+66 FEHPNVNSV
-75 IIKSGNEKAFCAGAN
+75 IIKSGNDKAFCAGAN

-105 CKFTNETRNFLENSS
+105 CKFTNETRNFLESS
-120 KESSQLFLCLVEGVC
+120 FKESSQFFICLVEGVC
-135 AGGGYELALACD
+135 AGGGYELALACN
-147 HIILLDDGSSSISLP
+147 HILLVDDGSSSISLP

-206 EWRLVDTITKKSSLN
+206 DWRLVDTITKKSSLN
-221 DELNVLIQE
+221 DELNLLIKE
-230 KSSFKPQTGDL
+230 KSCNKKKADDL
-241 IGIKLNNLQKNV
+241 IGIKLNNLQKNA
-253 VSNEEIIYSTISVQ
+253 VSNEEIIYSTLSIQ

-275 TITIKASLDAAPE
+275 TITINAPLDTAPE
-288 NLSDILS
+288 NLSDIVS

-327 FKTSGKISNVLSY
+327 FKTSGEISNVLSY

-351 FIKEISYFW
+351 FINEISYFW

-375 TLIEPRSCYAGFLS
+375 TLIEPKSCYAGFLS

-451 LDKQILAEEANNLGL
+451 LDKQILAEEANDLGL

-471 DDIDWDDEIRM
+471 DDIDWEDEIRI

>member
-1 MTSKINFETNPK
+1 MKNKINFETNPNT
-13 IYKHWELNIQ
+13 YKHWELLI
-23 ENRAFLIMKVDE
+23 ENSCAFLIMRVNE

-60 AVQRLR
+60 AVQRIR
-66 FEHPQINSI
+66 FEHPNVNSV
-75 IIKSGNEKAFCAGAN
+75 IIKSGNDKAFCAGAN

-105 CKFTNETRNFLENSS
+105 CKFTNETRNFLESS
-120 KESSQLFLCLVEGVC
+120 FKESSQFFICLVEGVC
-135 AGGGYELALACD
+135 AGGGYELALACN
-147 HIILLDDGSSSISLP
+147 HIMLVDDGSSSISLP

-206 EWRLVDTITKKSSLN
+206 DWRLVDTITKKSSLN
-221 DELNVLIQE
+221 DELNLLIKE
-230 KSSFKPQTGDL
+230 KSCNKQKADNL
-241 IGIKLNNLQKNV
+241 IGIKLNNSQKNT

-267 IDREKKSA
+267 IEREKKSA
-275 TITIKASLDAAPE
+275 IITIKAPLEAAPK
-288 NLSDILS
+288 NLSDIFS
-295 QGDDFWL
+295 QGNDFWL

-327 FKTSGKISNVLSY
+327 FKTFGKISNVLSY

-351 FIKEISYFW
+351 FINEISYFW

-375 TLIEPRSCYAGFLS
+375 TLIEPKSCYAGFLS

-420 NFGSFLMSNDMS
+420 NFGNFLMSNDMS

-544 NKGQY
+544 NKGQF

>member
-1 MTSKINFETNPK
+1 MKNKINFETNPN
-13 IYKHWELNIQ
+13 IYKHWELLI
-23 ENRAFLIMKVDE
+23 ENSCAFLIMRVNE

-60 AVQRLR
+60 AVQRIR
-66 FEHPQINSI
+66 FEHPNVNSV
-75 IIKSGNEKAFCAGAN
+75 IIKSGNDKAFCAGAN

-105 CKFTNETRNFLENSS
+105 CKFTNETRNFLESS
-120 KESSQLFLCLVEGVC
+120 FKESSQFFICLVEGVC
-135 AGGGYELALACD
+135 AGGGYELALACN
-147 HIILLDDGSSSISLP
+147 HILLVDDGSSSISLP

-206 EWRLVDTITKKSSLN
+206 DWRLVDTITKKSSLN
-221 DELNVLIQE
+221 DELNLLIKE
-230 KSSFKPQTGDL
+230 KSCNKKKADDL
-241 IGIKLNNLQKNV
+241 IGIKLNNLQKNY
-253 VSNEEIIYSTISVQ
+253 VSNEEIIYSTLSIQ

-275 TITIKASLDAAPE
+275 TITINAPLVTAPE
-288 NLSDILS
+288 NLSDIVS
-295 QGDDFWL
+295 QGDDFWP

-327 FKTSGKISNVLSY
+327 FKTSGEISNVLSY
-340 DKLFETYKNQW
+340 DKLFETFKNQW
-351 FIKEISYFW
+351 FINEISYFW

>member
-1 MTSKINFETNPK
+1 MKPKINFETYPE
-13 IYKHWELNIQ
+13 IYNHWELKFEKNT
-23 ENRAFLIMKVDE
+23 AFLIMKVDE
-35 DAGFFE
+35 DKGFFE

-54 DIELAD
+54 DIELSD

-66 FEHPQINSI
+66 FEHPQISSI

-120 KESSQLFLCLVEGVC
+120 KEASQFFICLVEGVC

-206 EWRLVDTITKKSSLN
+206 EWRLVDTITKKTSLN
-221 DELNVLIQE
+221 DELNSLIKN
-230 KSSFKPQTGDL
+230 KSCNKNQNENLVGVQ
-241 IGIKLNNLQKNV
+241 LNNLQKTT
-253 VSNEEIIYSTISVQ
+253 VSNEEITYSTLSVQ

-275 TITIKASLDAAPE
+275 TITINAPVEDAPE
-288 NLSDILS
+288 NLGEILS

-307 ELDDAILNLRFNEL
+307 ELDDTILNLRFNEL

-327 FKTSGKISNVLSY
+327 FKTSGEISKVLSY
-340 DKLFETYKNQW
+340 DKLFETYKNFW
-351 FIKEISYFW
+351 LMNEISYFW
-360 TRIFKRIDLTSRTLI
+360 TRVFKRIDLTSRTLI
-375 TLIEPRSCYAGFLS
+375 TLIEPNSCYAGFLS

-409 NKEATI
+409 NKKATI
-415 ILSNS
+415 ILSKS
-420 NFGSFLMSNDMS
+420 NFGNFLMSNNMS
-432 RIDTR
+432 RLDTR
-437 FIGSPEQILLAKQN
+437 FIGLPEQILLVKQN
-451 LDKQILAEEANNLGL
+451 LEKQILAEEANDLGL

-471 DDIDWDDEIRM
+471 DDIDWEDEIRI

>member
-1 MTSKINFETNPK
+1 MKPKINFETYPE
-13 IYKHWELNIQ
+13 IYNHWELKFEKNT
-23 ENRAFLIMKVDE
+23 AFLIMKVDE
-35 DAGFFE
+35 DKGFFE

-54 DIELAD
+54 DIELSD

-66 FEHPQINSI
+66 FEHPQISSI

-120 KESSQLFLCLVEGVC
+120 KEASQFFICLVEGVC

-206 EWRLVDTITKKSSLN
+206 EWRLVDTITKKTSLN
-221 DELNVLIQE
+221 DELNSLIKN
-230 KSSFKPQTGDL
+230 KSCNKNQNENLVGVQ
-241 IGIKLNNLQKNV
+241 LNNLQKTT
-253 VSNEEIIYSTISVQ
+253 VSNEEITYSTLSVQ

-275 TITIKASLDAAPE
+275 TITINAPLEDAPE
-288 NLSDILS
+288 NLSEILS
-295 QGDDFWL
+295 QGDNFWL

-307 ELDDAILNLRFNEL
+307 ELDDTILNLRFNEL

-327 FKTSGKISNVLSY
+327 FKTSGEISKVLSY
-340 DKLFETYKNQW
+340 DKLFETYKNFW
-351 FIKEISYFW
+351 LMNEISYFW
-360 TRIFKRIDLTSRTLI
+360 TRVFKRIDLTSRTLI
-375 TLIEPRSCYAGFLS
+375 TLIEPNSCYAGFLS

-451 LDKQILAEEANNLGL
+451 LDKQILAEEANDLGL

-471 DDIDWDDEIRM
+471 DDIDWEDEIRI

>member
-1 MTSKINFETNPK
+1 MKNKINFETNPNT
-13 IYKHWELNIQ
+13 YKHWELLI
-23 ENRAFLIMKVDE
+23 ENNCAFLIMRVNE

-60 AVQRLR
+60 AVQRIR
-66 FEHPQINSI
+66 FEHPNVNSV
-75 IIKSGNEKAFCAGAN
+75 IIKSGNDKAFCAGAN

-105 CKFTNETRNFLENSS
+105 CKFTNETRNFLESS
-120 KESSQLFLCLVEGVC
+120 FKESSQFFICLVEGVC
-135 AGGGYELALACD
+135 AGGGYELALACN
-147 HIILLDDGSSSISLP
+147 HILLVDDGSSSISLP

-206 EWRLVDTITKKSSLN
+206 DWRLVDTITKKSSLN
-221 DELNVLIQE
+221 DELNLLIKE
-230 KSSFKPQTGDL
+230 KSCNKKKADDL
-241 IGIKLNNLQKNV
+241 IGIKLNNLQKNY
-253 VSNEEIIYSTISVQ
+253 VSNEEIIYSTLSIQ

-275 TITIKASLDAAPE
+275 TITINAPLVNAPE
-288 NLSDILS
+288 NLSDIVS
-295 QGDDFWL
+295 QGDDFWP

-327 FKTSGKISNVLSY
+327 FKTSGEISNVLSY

-351 FIKEISYFW
+351 FINEISYFW

-375 TLIEPRSCYAGFLS
+375 TLIEPGSCYAGFLS

-451 LDKQILAEEANNLGL
+451 LDKQILAEEANDLGL

-471 DDIDWDDEIRM
+471 DDIDWEDEIRI

>member
-351 FIKEISYFW
+351 FINEISYFW

-375 TLIEPRSCYAGFLS
+375 TLIEPKSCYAGFLS

-404 FEEYD
+404 FEEYN